1 MGSVEQQKHSSST
14 STQRRTVDNMRI
26 ILFFSLLVGSVW
38 SLPGITK
45 RSTRVGPKQDK
56 QTGIPIYPPDG
67 QRCSGRDYQGRRCC
81 TPENPCDEGEGDC
94 DGPGDG
100 GLHDGHA
107 GCKGDLVCGSN
118 NCKKFGHYY
127 YEKDDCCERPETS
140 NLTIPLTP
148 PLDQHGANGIPI
160 EPPVGQRCSGRNYGD
175 KRCCTPENP
184 CGEGEGDCDGPGDGG
199 FHDGHAGC
207 KGDLV
212 CGSNNCNK
220 FGHYYHEK
228 DDCCEKPTQVPPESG
243 WTAWSEFG
251 SCRVKAGSC
260 KKTRTRY
267 CRGPNCPRAQHSQDR
282 PCSCGGSI

>member
-1 MGSVEQQKHSSST
+1 MGSSVEQQKHSSST

-26 ILFFSLLVGSVW
+26 ILVVSLLVGSVW

-56 QTGIPIYPPDG
+56 QTGIPINPPDG

-100 GLHDGHA
+100 GFHDGHA

-127 YEKDDCCERPETS
+127 
-140 NLTIPLTP
+140 
-148 PLDQHGANGIPI
+148 
-160 EPPVGQRCSGRNYGD
+160 
-175 KRCCTPENP
+175 
-184 CGEGEGDCDGPGDGG
+184 
-199 FHDGHAGC
+199 
-207 KGDLV
+207 
-212 CGSNNCNK
+212 
-220 FGHYYHEK
+220 HEK
-228 DDCCEKPTQVPPESG
+228 DDCCEKPTQVPPETG

-267 CRGPNCPRAQHSQDR
+267 CRGPNCPGKQHSQDR
-282 PCSCGGSI
+282 PCSCGGNI

>member
-56 QTGIPIYPPDG
+56 QTGIPINPPDG

-127 YEKDDCCERPETS
+127 HEKDDCCERPETS
-140 NLTIPLTP
+140 NPLRHCAMNNVKFTCLPGPGPKLYNTCETWDPSPNCVVEGGTDPNHTCTP
-148 PLDQHGANGIPI
+148 CCTTEGTSIKTCGEEVVS
-160 EPPVGQRCSGRNYGD
+160 EPP
-175 KRCCTPENP
+175 
-184 CGEGEGDCDGPGDGG
+184 
-199 FHDGHAGC
+199 F
-207 KGDLV
+207 
-212 CGSNNCNK
+212 
-220 FGHYYHEK
+220 
-228 DDCCEKPTQVPPESG
+228 
-243 WTAWSEFG
+243 
-251 SCRVKAGSC
+251 
-260 KKTRTRY
+260 
-267 CRGPNCPRAQHSQDR
+267 
-282 PCSCGGSI
+282 

>member
-14 STQRRTVDNMRI
+14 STQRRTVDNMRL
-26 ILFFSLLVGSVW
+26 ILVVSLLVGSVW
-38 SLPGITK
+38 SLPGITT
-45 RSTRVGPKQDK
+45 RSTRVGPKQ
-56 QTGIPIYPPDG
+56 TGIPINPPDG

-100 GLHDGHA
+100 GLHDGNA
-107 GCKGDLVCGSN
+107 GCKGDLVCGNN
-118 NCKKFGHYY
+118 NCK
-127 YEKDDCCERPETS
+127 
-140 NLTIPLTP
+140 
-148 PLDQHGANGIPI
+148 
-160 EPPVGQRCSGRNYGD
+160 
-175 KRCCTPENP
+175 
-184 CGEGEGDCDGPGDGG
+184 
-199 FHDGHAGC
+199 
-207 KGDLV
+207 
-212 CGSNNCNK
+212 K

-228 DDCCEKPTQVPPESG
+228 DDCCEKPTQETG

-282 PCSCGGSI
+282 PCSC